1 MLVLDT
7 WSKLYSIFS
16 SDNALLD
23 LWFAVRCSFACCSL
37 LVATCSLIVNRF
49 SVIVCCM
56 SSVSILFLNMFF
68 RVSFSVFVLVFIS
81 ISVFYFVVCC
91 LVLRCFV
98 SFSSAFVLFSLVLFC
113 LYFIL
118 LVSSLVL
125 FCLVFFCFYFV
136 LFCLVSFRSVLFFLF
151 CSLLFWFFPEDR
163 SMRLRVLRVVAYMS
177 KMSCTITKKTRFVR
191 GGF

>member
-1 MLVLDT
+1 
-7 WSKLYSIFS
+7 
-16 SDNALLD
+16 
-23 LWFAVRCSFACCSL
+23 
-37 LVATCSLIVNRF
+37 
-49 SVIVCCM
+49 
-56 SSVSILFLNMFF
+56 MFF
-68 RVSFSVFVLVFIS
+68 RVSFSVFVLNFVS

-136 LFCLVSFRSVLFFLF
+136 LFCLVSSRFILFFCSVLFCSVLF
-151 CSLLFWFFPEDR
+151 CSVLICSRGSKYEIKGFKSR
-163 SMRLRVLRVVAYMS
+163 SV
-177 KMSCTITKKTRFVR
+177 CE
-191 GGF
+191 